1 MKVDLNIDLTKLEDK
16 LCEEFK
22 QNEKINRDEFVYLL
36 FEIIKN
42 RLSFE
47 PFIEKLYTSNEQSKI

>member
-1 MKVDLNIDLTKLEDK
+1 MKVDLNIDITQLEDK

-22 QNEKINRDEFVYLL
+22 QNEKIDRDEFAYLL
-36 FEIIKN
+36 FEMIKN

>member
-1 MKVDLNIDLTKLEDK
+1 MKVDLNIDITQLEDK

-22 QNEKINRDEFVYLL
+22 KNEKINRDEFVYLL
-36 FEIIKN
+36 FEMIKN

-47 PFIEKLYTSNEQSKI
+47 PFIEKLYTSNE